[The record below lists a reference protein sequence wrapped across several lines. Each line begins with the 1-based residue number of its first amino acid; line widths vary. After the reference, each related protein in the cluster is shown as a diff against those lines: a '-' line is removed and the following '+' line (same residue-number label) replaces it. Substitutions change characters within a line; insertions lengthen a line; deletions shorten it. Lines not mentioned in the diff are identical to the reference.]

1 MIMELLLHLVFLVGV
16 IKLISCSCYVIDY
29 LIQHCYEPL
38 VGGHDLMKRY
48 DGKGSWALITGSSD
62 GLGKGYAMDLASRGF
77 NIVIVARSPQKMQKV
92 ADEIKKEHKDV

>member
-1 MIMELLLHLVFLVGV
+1 
-16 IKLISCSCYVIDY
+16 
-29 LIQHCYEPL
+29 
-38 VGGHDLMKRY
+38 MKRY